1 MLNLST
7 LYLSIISH
15 YQRTSRFE
23 NASCIFTLEQHDKG
37 CFQLNVRCFLVVYI
51 APLKA
56 IVGERM
62 NDWRK
67 HLVAQLGKKM
77 VEMTGDYTL
86 DLMDLLSDDIIIS
99 TPKKWDGITR
109 NWHSRSYVTK
119 AGLVILDEIHLL
131 GADRGPILELL
142 KWFQSEDFVPKY
154 VNLFSL
160 STALANASSSFTSQ
174 VINSPKE
181 VNRLQGYS
189 QLMAIV
195 PLKQKMVNP
204 AYYRLENAEVEM
216 LNSYLSRLV
225 QTTFEDVEDSGCIKI
240 DGENVEPLVLGPDT
254 SLEMFLHILSGAS
267 EDDELPVRHN
277 EENYNEAL
285 SGRVRYIVDKNALD
299 DPHVKANLLFH
310 THFSQLE
317 SPISDYPQLLA
328 CIFCK
333 WSCRAY
339 GSKRILRCKYFIH
352 ALSLQIKRV
361 LREDHETYADLHH
374 STLIGQDRFQGM
386 KLMLVSDCYVGFEK
400 KHSVEELVES
410 QQTEAGN

>member
-1 MLNLST
+1 MQIFHILCHTDNNVLLGAPTGSGKTISAELAMLRLFNT
-7 LYLSIISH
+7 
-15 YQRTSRFE
+15 QPDMKK
-23 NASCIFTLEQHDKG
+23 ASCRSAWEKD
-37 CFQLNVRCFLVVYI
+37 
-51 APLKA
+51 
-56 IVGERM
+56 
-62 NDWRK
+62 
-67 HLVAQLGKKM
+67 
-77 VEMTGDYTL
+77 
-86 DLMDLLSDDIIIS
+86 DDIIIS
-99 TPKKWDGITR
+99 TPKKWDGITP

-160 STALANASSSFTSQ
+160 PSYCFGKCKVYSSFSSNYFLNQILSILEFSQ
-174 VINSPKE
+174 V
-181 VNRLQGYS
+181 
-189 QLMAIV
+189 
-195 PLKQKMVNP
+195 KQKMVNP
-204 AYYRLENAEVEM
+204 AYYGLENAEVEM